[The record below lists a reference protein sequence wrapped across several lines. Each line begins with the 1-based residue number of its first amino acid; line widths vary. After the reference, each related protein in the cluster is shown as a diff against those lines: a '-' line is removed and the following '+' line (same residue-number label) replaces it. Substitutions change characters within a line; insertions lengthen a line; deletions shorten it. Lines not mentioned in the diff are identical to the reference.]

1 MIGEAERNP
10 CFADVPEGAPIGAAN
25 FRVESIAG
33 PREDAAAKPKVP
45 TSMPTVKAAM
55 ILFLPNFVF
64 WLMFCPLFSHSS
76 PSMSR

>member
-1 MIGEAERNP
+1 MIVEAERKP
-10 CFADVPEGAPIGAAN
+10 CVADVVGAPIGAAN
-25 FRVESIAG
+25 FRVESIVG

-64 WLMFCPLFSHSS
+64 
-76 PSMSR
+76 